1 MPVSV
6 GPVFFVVSALTVG
19 STGRAELIDRLLRVV
34 VTVSTS
40 PAPTVAVPVTV
51 GVGLLVVSGFTVG
64 AAGATVST
72 TRFAVPLVAPA
83 ALVAV
88 AVTA

>member
-1 MPVSV
+1 MTP
-6 GPVFFVVSALTVG
+6 LT
-19 STGRAELIDRLLRVV
+19 A
-34 VTVSTS
+34 TVSES
-40 PAPTVAVPVTV
+40 PAASVAVPVI
-51 GVGLLVVSGFTVG
+51 VGLELFVVSGLTVG
-64 AAGATVST
+64 AEGATVST